1 MATARGQTAPGHKR
15 IIPDFILTSWSNNKL
30 SPLDAAYLALLGALA
45 SAAVSLGAERF
56 PALLRYA
63 SFLFL
68 GISGAAAVVAGVGV
82 LLSGVV
88 YTAELPLGLPWLNWH
103 LRLDA
108 LSGFFL
114 AVVGILVFAV
124 SLYGP
129 AYVRAFVHTRA
140 QQSLTALG
148 VFTALFVLGM
158 QLVVLADD
166 AYVFMVAWEL
176 MSVAS
181 YFLVAYQHQHAANR
195 RAAFLYLLMAHVA
208 GVSILLGFGVLAGFG
223 GGFTFEKM
231 RAAELSATWASIA
244 FALAFFGFGMKAGM
258 VPVHAW
264 LPEAHPAAPSHI
276 SALMSGVMLK
286 VALYGLIR
294 FVYDLVGDIQWQWG
308 LVMLLTG
315 AGSTLLGVLYAM
327 LSNNLKRLLAYS
339 SIENVGIILSA
350 LGLSLIFLGNGHQVL
365 GVLGLIAALY
375 HILGH
380 TLFKGL
386 LFLGAGAIAHSAHEY
401 ELNNMGGLIHRMP
414 QTAVL
419 MLIGCLA
426 IAGLP
431 PLTGFVSEWLTFQV
445 ALQAPA
451 LQSGVLRALIPV
463 TAAMLALS
471 AALAAATFVKVY
483 GVAFLGQP
491 RSRHVRHARE
501 VSLGMRLGM
510 GLLAALCVLFG
521 ILPSTVIDVIGA
533 VPQLLLGAMP
543 PSATASGW
551 LWLTPM
557 SATVAS
563 YSAPLV
569 AAALLGVGALVYL
582 ALRVRAGQ
590 VRRGYPWE
598 CGYGEVNSR
607 MQYTGTAFAQ
617 PIQRIFAPVWDLE
630 EEIVEKRRAQQP
642 QMVESIRHQLSAQD
656 KSWSRVYEP
665 IGMLV
670 IAAARRI
677 GYLQTGSIHTY
688 LAYSF
693 FTLLL
698 LLWVVT

>member
-1 MATARGQTAPGHKR
+1 M
-15 IIPDFILTSWSNNKL
+15 
-30 SPLDAAYLALLGALA
+30 SPIDVTYIALA
-45 SAAVSLGAERF
+45 SALLSALVSLGADRR
-56 PALLRYA
+56 PVVLRYA
-63 SFLFL
+63 NFGLL
-68 GISGAAAVVAGVGV
+68 AISGAAAVVAGLWV
-82 LLSGVV
+82 LIGETPV
-88 YTAELPLGLPWLNWH
+88 AAQLPLGLPWLPWH

-108 LSGFFL
+108 LSGLFL
-114 AVVGILVFAV
+114 AIVGTLVFAV

-129 AYVRAFVHTRA
+129 AYTRSYLHGKNR
-140 QQSLTALG
+140 QSLIVLG
-148 VFTALFVLGM
+148 LFTALFVLGM
-158 QLVVLADD
+158 YLVVLADD
-166 AYVFMVAWEL
+166 AFLFMIAWEL

-208 GVSILLGFGVLAGFG
+208 GVAILLGFGVLAGFG

-231 RAAELSATWASIA
+231 RAAELSTTWASIA

-264 LPEAHPAAPSHI
+264 LPEAHPVAPSHI

-294 FVYDLVGDIQWQWG
+294 FVFDLIGDVQWQWG
-308 LVMLLTG
+308 LVMLVTG
-315 AGSTLLGVLYAM
+315 ACTTLLGVLYAM
-327 LSNNLKRLLAYS
+327 VRNNLKRLLAYS

-350 LGLSLIFLGNGHQVL
+350 LGLSLIFLGTGHKII

-375 HILGH
+375 HIIGH
-380 TLFKGL
+380 ALFKGL

-401 ELNNMGGLIHRMP
+401 DLNNMGGLIRRMP
-414 QTAVL
+414 QTAL
-419 MLIGCLA
+419 FMLIGCLA
-426 IAGLP
+426 VAGLP

-445 ALQAPA
+445 ALQAPR
-451 LQSGVLRALIPV
+451 LESGVLRTLIPL

-483 GVAFLGQP
+483 GIAFLGRA

-501 VSLGMRLGM
+501 VGFGMRAAM
-510 GLLAALCVLFG
+510 ALLAIGCIVFG
-521 ILPSTVIDVIGA
+521 ILPSTIIDI
-533 VPQLLLGAMP
+533 LGAIP
-543 PSATASGW
+543 KQLIGQAPVSATASGW

-557 SATVAS
+557 SAKTAS

-569 AAALLGVGALVYL
+569 LIALVGIAALGFALL
-582 ALRVRAGQ
+582 HVRATR

-598 CGYGEVNSR
+598 CGYGEVNTR
-607 MQYTGTAFAQ
+607 MQYTATAFSQ
-617 PIQRIFAPVWDLE
+617 PIHRIFAPVWDLRE
-630 EEIVEKRRAQQP
+630 QIDEKRHPAQP
-642 QMVESIRHQLSAQD
+642 QQVQSIRHQLQALD
-656 KSWSRVYEP
+656 KSWSTLYEP
-665 IGMLV
+665 IGRLV
-670 IAAARRI
+670 LAGARRI
-677 GYLQTGSIHTY
+677 GMLQTGSIHTY
-688 LAYSF
+688 LSYSF